1 MKKTIL
7 TLTMILMFT
16 ILVTACDKDKK
27 NDVKTSQKATTNKSE
42 KVEVKTTVI
51 EVTDSTGE
59 PVTNAKGEKV
69 TQVVT
74 IPPTTKKD
82 KSNQDTT
89 PTTTKS
95 NKATTKAPPK
105 NTTTRAAA
113 QPPKAPTTTS
123 QGMSHWVTQVSQNP
137 YGYANA
143 WGTLAQ
149 MENDCKAYAESIG
162 LIYNKDVNL
171 DTGHWI
177 TPLSSYGATS
187 SEHLKNKLF
196 EDIKFEKERTDI
208 TNTEINLIFVTM
220 DNYKDGRCVSYEKET
235 AELYLCGTTD
245 KIIVYFVVG

>member
-1 MKKTIL
+1 
-7 TLTMILMFT
+7 MILMFT

-27 NDVKTSQKATTNKSE
+27 NDVNTSTKAPTNKSE
-42 KVEVKTTVI
+42 KVEVKTTVV

-82 KSNQDTT
+82 KSKQDTT

-105 NTTTRAAA
+105 NTTTRPSA
-113 QPPKAPTTTS
+113 QPPKAPTTTKQPTTTS

-162 LIYNKDVNL
+162 LKYNKDVNL

-177 TPLSSYGATS
+177 SPTGSYGAIS
-187 SEHLKNKLF
+187 SQAFKNFLF
-196 EDIKFEKERTDI
+196 SDIKFEKERTDV

-220 DNYKDGRCVSYEKET
+220 DNYKDGRCGTYEDT
-235 AELYLCGTTD
+235 AELYLSELKD
-245 KIIVYFVVG
+245 VFVVFIVVA